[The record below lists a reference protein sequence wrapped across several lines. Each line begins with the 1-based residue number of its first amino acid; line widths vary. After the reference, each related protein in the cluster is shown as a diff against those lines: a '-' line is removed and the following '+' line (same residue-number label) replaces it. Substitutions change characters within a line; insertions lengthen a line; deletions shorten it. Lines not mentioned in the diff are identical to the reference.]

1 MSRFQ
6 IIEADQRTPEWFA
19 ARAGRATGSRAADVL
34 AKTKSGEAAG
44 RRNYRT
50 QLVAERLTG
59 KPQED
64 GFVSKEMQRGIDL
77 EPAARAAYEA
87 HTGMLV
93 RETGFLSMSEYLAG
107 CSLDGDVEGFRG
119 ITSFK
124 CPNSATHVTYIR
136 EARLPPIYVPQA
148 THEMWVTGAEW
159 YDFCSFDDRMPEWL
173 QLFTVRVYRNE
184 FDLKGYESEILRF
197 LAEVDAEV
205 EMLRKLRPAA

>member
-6 IIEADQRTPEWFA
+6 VIEAEQRTPEWFS
-19 ARAGRATGSRAADVL
+19 ARAGRATGSRAADIL
-34 AKTKSGEAAG
+34 AKIKSGEAAG

-107 CSLDGDVEGFRG
+107 CSLDGDIEEFRG

-124 CPNSATHVTYIR
+124 CPNSSTHVTYIR
-136 EARLPPIYVPQA
+136 EARLPPVYVPQA

-205 EMLRKLRPAA
+205 ETLRKLRPAA